1 VVVEIALAV
10 VLLTGAGLSLRS
22 LMTLQAR
29 DTGFDPDRVLTLRLS
44 LPQTRYDGDAKI
56 IGLYQRLVDELSTL
70 PGVESAATVLGLPFS
85 GTRVRFSFLI
95 DGQEPPPPEQEH
107 AASFQAVSPRYFANL
122 GIPLIAGRDFRRA
135 DSAGAPAVA
144 IVNEALVRRHF
155 PDVDPLT
162 QALRLDAEG
171 EPMAIVGVVGSIRH
185 GGYAS
190 EAVPEVYMSF
200 EQLTLPF
207 TGVVVRAAGTTV
219 DPEDLVAS
227 IRRRVLELDPDQPVY
242 RVQALT
248 DLMADTLAQPR
259 FNSRLL
265 ALFAVIA
272 LALAAAGVFGVI
284 SYAVTQRTREFGIR
298 MALGAEAARVRA
310 LVLRHGLLLAVA
322 GIAAGLAGAAALARL
337 IDSLWVG
344 VDAND
349 PLVFAL
355 VPAVLAGVALLAAYL
370 PARRATRVDPIIALR
385 SD

>member
-1 VVVEIALAV
+1 
-10 VLLTGAGLSLRS
+10 
-22 LMTLQAR
+22 
-29 DTGFDPDRVLTLRLS
+29 
-44 LPQTRYDGDAKI
+44 
-56 IGLYQRLVDELSTL
+56 
-70 PGVESAATVLGLPFS
+70 
-85 GTRVRFSFLI
+85 
-95 DGQEPPPPEQEH
+95 
-107 AASFQAVSPRYFANL
+107 
-122 GIPLIAGRDFRRA
+122 
-135 DSAGAPAVA
+135 
-144 IVNEALVRRHF
+144 
-155 PDVDPLT
+155 
-162 QALRLDAEG
+162 
-171 EPMAIVGVVGSIRH
+171 
-185 GGYAS
+185 
-190 EAVPEVYMSF
+190 
-200 EQLTLPF
+200 
-207 TGVVVRAAGTTV
+207 V

-227 IRRRVLELDPDQPVY
+227 IRRKVLELDPDQPVY